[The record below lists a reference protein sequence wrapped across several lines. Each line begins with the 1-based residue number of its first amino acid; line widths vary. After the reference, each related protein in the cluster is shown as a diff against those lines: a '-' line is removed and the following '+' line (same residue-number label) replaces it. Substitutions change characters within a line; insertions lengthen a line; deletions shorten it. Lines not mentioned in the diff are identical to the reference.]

1 MAGRDYT
8 GTVIALGYTEKA
20 TGKGNMIFLKM
31 FYWETQGSIIHVED
45 TLLCITSYHWISG
58 RPLHDNTLL

>member
-20 TGKGNMIFLKM
+20 TGKGNMIFFENVLLRNTG
-31 FYWETQGSIIHVED
+31 FYNSRGRYFAM
-45 TLLCITSYHWISG
+45 YHFISLNI
-58 RPLHDNTLL
+58 R